1 MYMNDI
7 DILSNEN
14 ALFVIIT
21 IIIIWIIFAQIKK
34 RAHELTH
41 IFPAYCYFLYSLKR
55 LQK

>member
-21 IIIIWIIFAQIKK
+21 IINMDYIHPNKK
-34 RAHELTH
+34 RAHDVLKEK
-41 IFPAYCYFLYSLKR
+41 KR
-55 LQK
+55 LFFDLCNDIV